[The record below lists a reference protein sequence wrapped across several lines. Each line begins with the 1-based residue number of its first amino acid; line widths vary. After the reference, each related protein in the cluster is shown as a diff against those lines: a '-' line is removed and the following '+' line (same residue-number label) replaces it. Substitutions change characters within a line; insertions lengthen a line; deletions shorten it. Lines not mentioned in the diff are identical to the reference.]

1 MAVLFQES
9 QRNANPASAPRST
22 HWPAHQHLPRRRPRP
37 GTQHTSHIRMS
48 LHTGDSRDDG
58 SVTVLV
64 AALLPALL
72 LVLALVVDGTNQLR
86 VQSRADAVAAE
97 AARAAGTAINTRG
110 STVELDPAAA
120 RHAAQH
126 YLAASGHTGTI
137 ALSAGGTVRVT
148 AHHSEPAVI
157 GLLSP
162 IVDATG
168 EATAVVG
175 VGTSTGD
182 LS

>member
-1 MAVLFQES
+1 M
-9 QRNANPASAPRST
+9 T
-22 HWPAHQHLPRRRPRP
+22 
-37 GTQHTSHIRMS
+37 I
-48 LHTGDSRDDG
+48 HTGHRREDG

-72 LVLALVVDGTNQLR
+72 LVLALVVDGTDQLR

-97 AARAAGTAINTRG
+97 AARAAGTAVNTRG
-110 STVELDPAAA
+110 TSIEIEPAAA
-120 RHAAQH
+120 RDAAQS

-137 ALSAGGTVRVT
+137 LLSPGGTVRAT
-148 AHHSEPAVI
+148 ATHSEPAAI
-157 GLLSP
+157 GMLSP
-162 IVDATG
+162 TTEATG
-168 EATAVVG
+168 EATAVVD

>member
-1 MAVLFQES
+1 M
-9 QRNANPASAPRST
+9 N
-22 HWPAHQHLPRRRPRP
+22 
-37 GTQHTSHIRMS
+37 
-48 LHTGDSRDDG
+48 LHTGHARDEG

-86 VQSRADAVAAE
+86 VQSQADAIAAE
-97 AARAAGTAINTRG
+97 AARAAGTAVNTRG
-110 STVELDPAAA
+110 TSIEIEPAAA
-120 RHAAQH
+120 RHAAQS

-137 ALSAGGTVRVT
+137 LLSPGGTVRAT
-148 AHHSEPAVI
+148 AQHAEPAAI

-162 IVDATG
+162 TAEATG
-168 EATAVVG
+168 EATVTVG

-182 LS
+182 LP

>member
-1 MAVLFQES
+1 M
-9 QRNANPASAPRST
+9 T
-22 HWPAHQHLPRRRPRP
+22 
-37 GTQHTSHIRMS
+37 I
-48 LHTGDSRDDG
+48 HTGRSREDG

-86 VQSRADAVAAE
+86 VQSRADAIAAE

-110 STVELDPAAA
+110 PNIEIDPAAA
-120 RHAAQH
+120 RDAAQS

-137 ALSAGGTVRVT
+137 TLLPSGTVRAT
-148 AHHSEPAVI
+148 ATHSEPAAI

-162 IVDATG
+162 TTVATG
-168 EATAVVG
+168 EATATVG
-175 VGTSTGD
+175 IGTSTAGN
-182 LS
+182 LP

>member
-1 MAVLFQES
+1 M
-9 QRNANPASAPRST
+9 T
-22 HWPAHQHLPRRRPRP
+22 
-37 GTQHTSHIRMS
+37 
-48 LHTGDSRDDG
+48 LHTGQPREDG

-86 VQSRADAVAAE
+86 VQSRADAIAAE
-97 AARAAGTAINTRG
+97 AARAAGTAVNTRG
-110 STVELDPAAA
+110 TTVQLDPAAA
-120 RHAAQH
+120 RDAAQR

-137 ALSAGGTVRVT
+137 QLSPGGTVRAT
-148 AHHSEPAVI
+148 AHHVEPAAI

-162 IVDATG
+162 TTEATG